1 MLLNPGD
8 LFTVDPQ
15 AIPFIQDPALQSK
28 ETKGEAEDAEE
39 AGSEEPV
46 AEAETSAESAA
57 TEATESADPT
67 EASSPT
73 PSTTSTQATST
84 PKPTTFFRLPYY
96 AQAHIFVPAYIL
108 PNYLTCSAVYVR
120 HPTAR
125 ANYSEVPSPFDAGGE
140 LTSLAWEWYTKKA
153 PRMRSKVFRWENPQ
167 RSKMRWQI
175 PRPEF
180 MKGPETY
187 AEKKTLRSKDAAEKK
202 FRRSKMF
209 PPGVRPA

>member
-1 MLLNPGD
+1 M
-8 LFTVDPQ
+8 DPE
-15 AIPFIQDPALQSK
+15 AISFIQNPEHQSK
-28 ETKGEAEDAEE
+28 KTEGEEESAEE
-39 AGSEEPV
+39 ATSEEPV
-46 AEAETSAESAA
+46 AEVESSAEAATTESAES
-57 TEATESADPT
+57 TTPT
-67 EASSPT
+67 
-73 PSTTSTQATST
+73 TTSTASASSSST
-84 PKPTTFFRLPYY
+84 PKPTTFFRLPHY

-108 PNYLTCSAVYVR
+108 PNYKTCSAVYVR

-140 LTSLAWEWYTKKA
+140 LTSLAWEWYTHKA